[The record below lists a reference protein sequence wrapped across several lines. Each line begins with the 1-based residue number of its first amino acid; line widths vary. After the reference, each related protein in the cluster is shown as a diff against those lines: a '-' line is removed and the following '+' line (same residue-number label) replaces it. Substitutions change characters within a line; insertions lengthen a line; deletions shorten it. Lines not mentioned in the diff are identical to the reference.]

1 MAGKVTDKIITIDL
15 TKFGGVG
22 TWTGKI
28 TRLPPAGYSSSQY
41 TKSVKSP
48 GRIKNAIGGY
58 MKKKVKR

>member
-28 TRLPPAGYSSSQY
+28 TKLPSAGYSSSQY
-41 TKSVKSP
+41 NKSNKSP
-48 GRIKNAIGGY
+48 GRVKNAKGGY
-58 MKKKVKR
+58 MKKRGR